1 MPFDTIFLDA
11 GGTLVWPNWERVSD
25 TLRAHGIEVDA
36 ASLAA
41 ADPVV
46 RRSLDEPHLIA
57 AATDQRRSWN
67 YFESIL
73 ARAGVALT
81 PAAQRA
87 VSSLEDYQRTTNLWE
102 SVPAFVAPTLAG
114 LRRRGYK
121 LVVVSNANGTVRRAF
136 QRIGLFELVDVI
148 VDSAEEGLEKP
159 DPRLF
164 EAALRRVGATMSETL
179 HVGDIYHIDV
189 VGARAAGLTPVLV
202 DEANLYAEADC
213 YRITSIAELPSFL
226 QQF

>member
-1 MPFDTIFLDA
+1 M
-11 GGTLVWPNWERVSD
+11 N
-25 TLRAHGIEVDA
+25 
-36 ASLAA
+36 
-41 ADPVV
+41 
-46 RRSLDEPHLIA
+46 
-57 AATDQRRSWN
+57 
-67 YFESIL
+67 FESIL

-87 VSSLEDYQRTTNLWE
+87 ISRLEDYQRTTNLWE
-102 SVPAFVAPTLAG
+102 SVPAFVPPTLAE

-136 QRIGLFELVDVI
+136 QRIGLFELVDII

-164 EAALRRVGATMSETL
+164 EAALKRAGATMSETL
-179 HVGDIYHIDV
+179 HVGDIYHVDV

-213 YRITSIAELPSFL
+213 HRLTSIAALPSFL